1 MNRAKPLP
9 GRLSERA
16 IRSTLN
22 TIRKRMRDPNLSN
35 KQFLELNRHYERLQG
50 ELRTVGTEK
59 EKAKLKAQL
68 AQLETKTAEVQP
80 NS

>member
-1 MNRAKPLP
+1 MSKAKPLP

-35 KQFLELNRHYERLQG
+35 KQFLELTRHQERLQT
-50 ELRTVGTEK
+50 ELKTVAAEK
-59 EKAKLKAQL
+59 IKAQL
-68 AQLETKTAEVQP
+68 ARLDAKEPAEPFTK
-80 NS
+80 